1 MLKKESQNSQAD
13 KGCSMYET
21 IKYRVENGV
30 AWLTLNRPDKLNA
43 FTSQM
48 NKEIQKAIKI
58 SAGADEVRAIIITGE
73 GRAFCSGQDLSDVD
87 ESMNLGQKLRED
99 YGPMMEQ
106 IANCEKPIIAGV
118 NGVAAGAGFSLALA
132 CDFRLVSEKASFLN
146 AFVNIGLIPDS
157 GNLYYLS
164 RIVGHAKALELSLL
178 GEKVAAGEAK
188 NIGLATKVIGVDEW
202 NEQLKAFAENIANKP
217 TKAIGLIKR
226 YLEASYHLS
235 LEEYLKEEAEGQRI
249 AGLTK
254 DYAEGVAA
262 FTEKRK
268 AQFIGK

>member
-1 MLKKESQNSQAD
+1 
-13 KGCSMYET
+13 MYET
-21 IKYRVENGV
+21 ITYRIENGV
-30 AWLTLNRPDKLNA
+30 AWLSLNGSDKLNA

-48 NKEIQKAIKI
+48 NKEIQRAMKQ
-58 SAGADEVRAIIITGE
+58 SSNSHEVRAIVITGE
-73 GRAFCSGQDLSDVD
+73 GRAFCSGQDLADVD
-87 ESMNLGQKLRED
+87 DSMNLGQMLRED
-99 YGPMMEQ
+99 YGPMMKE
-106 IANCEKPIIAGV
+106 IARCEKPIIAAV

-164 RIVGHAKALELSLL
+164 RIVGHAKALELSVL
-178 GEKVAAGEAK
+178 GDKVPAAEAEKM
-188 NIGLATKVIGVDEW
+188 GLATKVIGVEDW
-202 NEQLKAFAENIANKP
+202 NEQVTAFAENIASRP

-235 LEEYLKEEAEGQRI
+235 FEEYLKEEAEGQRI

-254 DYAEGVAA
+254 DYVEGVKA

-268 AQFIGK
+268 AQFIGE